1 MKTALLL
8 ALTLLAIDGAWA
20 QRPSVLIQ
28 PPRWVP
34 ISRAMKLE
42 QLCLAESHASATQEA
57 TAWALRCN
65 LRFR

>member
-8 ALTLLAIDGAWA
+8 ALIVLAVDGAWA

-34 ISRAMKLE
+34 ISRAMVRE
-42 QLCLAESHASATQEA
+42 QLCLTESRARSTQEA